1 MKFKNN
7 AIKGVFL
14 GFNRESYCYIVMDCK
29 NLKIHYVRE
38 VVFDESTPGK
48 LTLNGL
54 NSNINNSKISSKYF
68 NLDNYSMNINN
79 DNETNNQQQNK
90 INQVN
95 NQQQERINQINS

>member
-14 GFNRESYCYIVMDCK
+14 GFNRESYCYIVMDYK

-68 NLDNYSMNINN
+68 NLDNYSININN